1 VCATPPGFEVDLF
14 VEAEA
19 KALIEWHLGRIR
31 WVDALRA
38 DRIRVHGPSK
48 LARTLP
54 TWNRLSPAAHM
65 KDARPRRVAAV
76 TAL

>member
-1 VCATPPGFEVDLF
+1 
-14 VEAEA
+14 
-19 KALIEWHLGRIR
+19 
-31 WVDALRA
+31 VDALRA

-48 LARTLP
+48 LARALP

-65 KDARPRRVAAV
+65 KDARPRPVASV

>member
-1 VCATPPGFEVDLF
+1 MCATPPGFEVDLF

-48 LARTLP
+48 LARALP

-65 KDARPRRVAAV
+65 KDARPRPVASV